1 MKKSIPMNVLRIAIF
16 CSVLFPISLGGLCLG
31 QQSGKHLFILSGQ
44 SNMQGHRPKEAFI
57 PAVNKTFGE
66 QNVIVIQDAQ
76 GGQPIHRWYKEWKSP
91 EGSPPKQIG
100 DLYDRLMTKVQPAIK
115 DQKIASVTFLWM
127 QGENDARR
135 QWGEVYADSLVG
147 LHKQLSQDLK
157 RDDVN
162 FVIGRLSDCGNDNK
176 RFKHW
181 TMIREAQVAT
191 ANGNEQFAWVDTDD
205 LNDGTNR
212 SGKKIQNDLHYS
224 AEGYKTLGKRFA
236 KKSIDLIQK
245 RQTK

>member
-1 MKKSIPMNVLRIAIF
+1 
-16 CSVLFPISLGGLCLG
+16 
-31 QQSGKHLFILSGQ
+31 
-44 SNMQGHRPKEAFI
+44 MQGHRPKEAFI

-66 QNVIVIQDAQ
+66 ENVIVIQDAQ

-135 QWGEVYADSLVG
+135 QWGEVYGDSLVG

-191 ANGNEQFAWVDTDD
+191 ADGSEQFAWVDTDD